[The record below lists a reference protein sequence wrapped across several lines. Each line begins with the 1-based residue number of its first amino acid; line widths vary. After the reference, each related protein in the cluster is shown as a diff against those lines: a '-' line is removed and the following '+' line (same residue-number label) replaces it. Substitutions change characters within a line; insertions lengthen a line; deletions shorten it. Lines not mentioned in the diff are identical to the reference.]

1 MQQSIRQ
8 RLNNASRKE
17 PLAWRIMRNYRI
29 WAIAVLLLGALAW
42 YFFFASPSQ
51 IIRLPESQVPAVSGQ
66 PKTAETTAPAIPE
79 SVKPEGADRF
89 SSQNTARI
97 RTALIAAFA
106 PSDPLAKAAIRH
118 IADSEGSRDQND
130 VWIRA
135 AVTKYIGSEYRF
147 WYLHF
152 SKEKVEN
159 QYVAYVCGAGQ
170 KRYLIFQ
177 LFNINPSFDY
187 SRLSVPGQ
195 TAIRLY
201 VPPDLPRDVPAVR
214 FPEGSRLFV
223 TDDPGPIP
231 QSVSIGGQTRK
242 SAIFVLDLIEG
253 SPIPRKVLATFEFD
267 DAMIMREELCRIQR
281 DG

>member
-8 RLNNASRKE
+8 RLNNASRKQ
-17 PLAWRIMRNYRI
+17 PLARRIMRDYRT
-29 WAIAVLLLGALAW
+29 WVIAVGLLVALAW
-42 YFFFASPSQ
+42 YFLFANPSQ
-51 IIRLPESQVPAVSGQ
+51 ISRVPDSQVPAVSDQ
-66 PKTAETTAPAIPE
+66 PKTAETIAPAMPE
-79 SVKPEGADRF
+79 SAKPESADRF

-97 RTALIAAFA
+97 RAALIAAFA
-106 PSDPLAKAAIRH
+106 PGDPLAKTAVRH
-118 IADSEGSRDQND
+118 IADSDGSRDQND
-130 VWIRA
+130 VWVRA

-177 LFNINPSFDY
+177 LFNIDPRFDY
-187 SRLSVPGQ
+187 SRLNVPGQ

-201 VPPDLPRDVPAVR
+201 VPPDLPRDLPAIR
-214 FPEGSRLFV
+214 FPEASRLFV
-223 TDDPGPIP
+223 ADDPGPVP
-231 QSVSIGGQTRK
+231 QSVSIGGQKRK
-242 SAIFVLDLIEG
+242 SAIFVHDLIEG

-267 DAMIMREELCRIQR
+267 DAMMMREELCRIQR